1 MTIFIIMTIE
11 ELKHLRESEDRV
23 EFNSPRAYKIL
34 QKRLN
39 KM

>member
-23 EFNSPRAYKIL
+23 EFNSPKGIN
-34 QKRLN
+34 QKLKR
-39 KM
+39 